1 MIIELKKVGK
11 LLTSKNGGHEAY
23 LALQPNLRKINTKE
37 EVIIDF
43 DEVEVFIP
51 SWGDEFL
58 IPLLSKFREN
68 LFLKNT
74 KNPSVKVTLDIL
86 EETNKINFNRIK

>member
-11 LLTSKNGGHEAY
+11 LLILKNGGHEAY
-23 LALQPNLRKINTKE
+23 LALQPNLRNIDIKNK
-37 EVIIDF
+37 VIIDF
-43 DEVEVFIP
+43 DKVEVFIP